1 MSIDDPFELDDM
13 PPLTTSQRAQ
23 AAMQNQ
29 ARPAQEATPWLDGLN
44 DAQREAIERTE
55 GPLLVLAG
63 AGTGKTR
70 VLTSRLA
77 HILSRGLAY
86 PSQILCVTFT
96 NKAAREMRE
105 RVEAVVGGEVE
116 GLPWLGTFHAVAN
129 KMLRRYAELVGLK
142 NPFTILDTDDQLR
155 ILKQLLEADGIDTKR
170 WPPRMLA
177 SQIDGWKNRGLGPD
191 RVPGDE
197 GYQFANGRGID
208 LYAAYQARL
217 KELNAVDFG
226 DLLLLSLDLFRDHP
240 DVLQEYQRKFR
251 YIMVDEYQDT
261 NMAQYM
267 WLRLLAQSHKNI
279 CCVGDEDQS
288 IYGWRGAEIG
298 NILRF
303 EKDFEG
309 AHIVRLERNY
319 RSTSHILG
327 AASGLI
333 ATNASRL
340 GKTLYTEDNEG
351 DPIAVQGTWD
361 GEEEARLIGEQV
373 EDFQREG
380 HSLDQMAVLVR
391 AGFQTRAFED
401 RFLTLGLNYRVIGG
415 AKFYE
420 RQEIRDALAYLRVV
434 NQPAD
439 DLAFERI
446 INKPRRGIGQKTLQ
460 SLYAT
465 ARAKQI
471 PLTGA
476 VYAML
481 DDNLLKGKARTSLSE
496 LMADLERWRSM
507 ARSDSHIL
515 LTETILD
522 ESGYTKMW
530 QNDKSPDAPGR
541 LENLVELVDAMDQF
555 ENLQGFLEHVA
566 LVMDN
571 EDADDGEKISL
582 MTLHAAKGLEFDIVF
597 LPGWEEGLFPSQ
609 RSMDENG
616 TAGLEE
622 ERRLAYVGIT
632 RARKHAMICF
642 AANRFVHGQW
652 ISAIPSRFIDEI
664 PPDHVEVRAAD
675 GTFGQ
680 GEMMPPSFAGADK
693 RGFDS
698 AYETPG
704 WQRARRHQ
712 EWDST
717 ATTDNT
723 RLPRSSGPNE
733 VTRLTVSE
741 NDSDTNYEL
750 GARVFHQKFG
760 YGRIKLI
767 EGNKLTIAFDKAGT
781 KKVIDR
787 FVEPA

>member
-1 MSIDDPFELDDM
+1 MSIDDPFELDDT
-13 PPLTTSQRAQ
+13 PSLTTSQRAQ
-23 AAMQNQ
+23 MAMRDQ
-29 ARPAQEATPWLDGLN
+29 AQPKPQDTPWLDNLN
-44 DAQREAIERTE
+44 EAQREAIERTE

-77 HILSRGLAY
+77 HILASGLAY

-105 RVEAVVGGEVE
+105 RVESVVGGTVE

-129 KMLRRYAELVGLK
+129 KILRRHSELVGLK
-142 NPFTILDTDDQLR
+142 NPFTILDTDEQLR
-155 ILKQLLEADGIDTKR
+155 VIKQLLEADGIDTKR

-191 RVPGDE
+191 RVPADE
-197 GYQFANGRGID
+197 GYQFANGRGVD
-208 LYAAYQARL
+208 FYQAYQTRL

-226 DLLLLSLDLFRDHP
+226 DLLLLTLDLFRDNP
-240 DVLQEYQRKFR
+240 DVLQDYQRKFR

-261 NMAQYM
+261 NTAQYM
-267 WLRLLAQSHKNI
+267 WLRLLAQGHKNI

-298 NILRF
+298 NILKF

-333 ATNASRL
+333 ATNTSRL
-340 GKTLYTEDNEG
+340 GKTLFTEDNEG
-351 DPIAVQGTWD
+351 DPVTVQGIWD
-361 GEEEARLIGEQV
+361 GEEEARLVGETV
-373 EDFQREG
+373 EDLQREG
-380 HSLDQMAVLVR
+380 FGLEQMAVLVR

-420 RQEIRDALAYLRVV
+420 RQEIRDALAYLRVI

-446 INKPRRGIGQKTLQ
+446 VNKPRRGIGQKTLQ
-460 SLYAT
+460 QLHAT
-465 ARAKQI
+465 ARALQV

-476 VYAML
+476 VYSML
-481 DDNLLKGKARTSLSE
+481 DDNLLKGKARTSLSD
-496 LMADLERWRSM
+496 LMADFERWRQI
-507 ARSDSHIL
+507 ARDDNHITL
-515 LTETILD
+515 METVLD

-530 QNDKSPDAPGR
+530 QDDKSPDAPGR
-541 LENLVELVDAMDQF
+541 LENLVELVDAMDKF

-566 LVMDN
+566 LVMENDDN
-571 EDADDGEKISL
+571 DNDQKISL
-582 MTLHAAKGLEFDIVF
+582 MTLHASKGLEYDIVF

-622 ERRLAYVGIT
+622 ERRLAYVGLT
-632 RARKHAMICF
+632 RARKRALISF

-664 PPDHVEVRAAD
+664 PPDHVEVKSAD
-675 GTFGQ
+675 GAFGQ
-680 GEMMPPSFAGADK
+680 GDLMPPSFAGADQ

-698 AYETPG
+698 AYDTPG
-704 WQRARRHQ
+704 WRRARASQDWEAKANDRDIYSSAKSQ
-712 EWDST
+712 
-717 ATTDNT
+717 
-723 RLPRSSGPNE
+723 PRD
-733 VTRLTVSE
+733 VARLTVSE
-741 NDSDTNYEL
+741 DSADARYDV
-750 GARVFHQKFG
+750 GVRVFHQKFG

-767 EGNKLTIAFDKAGT
+767 EGNKLTIAFEKAGT